1 MSRYPSQCLS
11 SFFDLDAPVAPDTS
25 SKAEPTGLCPE
36 QREELQTALELLDS
50 PELIHRFRGESRLA
64 RLGDSIVPQL
74 LDILATSP
82 WGSRHAGILE
92 AFKLI
97 RPPLAVP
104 MVSSLLEHPEPDA
117 RLAAVRTLRWLPV
130 DIEPFVRML
139 GDADWRIRKESVF
152 CISSRGGERT
162 LLPLSRALRDEH
174 FQVRSAAANALG
186 RLGLRQAAPK
196 LREALRDES
205 QRVKAMAAWSLS
217 RWHDPS
223 NLRPILDAL
232 PHAQGEAK
240 QRMLSLLHQF
250 SSPLAT
256 VAMIEACDDPDPDV
270 RAQAAMT
277 LGHGGTAATLKR
289 LSALCQFAKKELTHK
304 AAWATACLNLLSR
317 ESLREALRDGNENI
331 RYFAV
336 CALGYMNL
344 DDAHAQLH
352 RKTRSEATTVQKA
365 AVHSLKRIKN
375 KRPPRRVAGY

>member
-1 MSRYPSQCLS
+1 MSRYPSQCPS
-11 SFFDLDAPVAPDTS
+11 SFLDPNTPDVS
-25 SKAEPTGLCPE
+25 FRDESADLCPE
-36 QREELQTALELLDS
+36 QREELQAALELLDS
-50 PELIHRFRGESRLA
+50 PELIQRFRGESRLT
-64 RLGDSIVPQL
+64 RLGDPVVPYL
-74 LDILATSP
+74 LEILASSP
-82 WGSRHAGILE
+82 WSLRHTGILE
-92 AFKLI
+92 AFKQI

-104 MVSSLLEHPEPDA
+104 MVSSLLEHPEA
-117 RLAAVRTLRWLPV
+117 NVRLAAVRTLRWLSV
-130 DIEPFVRML
+130 GIEPFIRML
-139 GDADWRIRKESVF
+139 GDDDWRIRRESVF

-174 FQVRSAAANALG
+174 FQVRSVAANALG
-186 RLGLRQAAPK
+186 RLGFREAAPL

-223 NLRPILDAL
+223 NLRPLLDAL

-270 RAQAAMT
+270 RAQAAMA
-277 LGHGGTAATLKR
+277 LGYGGTAATLKR

-304 AAWATACLNLLSR
+304 AAWVTACFNLLPR
-317 ESLREALRDGNENI
+317 ESLLEALRDGNESI

-352 RKTRSEATTVQKA
+352 FTTRSEATTVKKA
-365 AVHSLKRIKN
+365 AVRSLKRIKS
-375 KRPPRRVAGY
+375 KRPPRCVAGC